1 MLIRRRRRTFNFYKF
16 TRVMR
21 NMRYN
26 NLDEEDKFA
35 DYKMKDTFK
44 INSRR
49 GIMYD
54 NKFLLNDEITDYK
67 LKRLL

>member
-1 MLIRRRRRTFNFYKF
+1 
-16 TRVMR
+16 MR

-26 NLDEEDKFA
+26 NLDECDKFA

-44 INSRR
+44 INSRK

-54 NKFLLNDEITDYK
+54 NKFLNDDEITDYK
-67 LKRLL
+67 

>member
-1 MLIRRRRRTFNFYKF
+1 MLIRRRRRTFSNFYKF

-26 NLDEEDKFA
+26 NLDECDKFA

-44 INSRR
+44 INSRK

-54 NKFLLNDEITDYK
+54 NKFLNDDEITDYK
-67 LKRLL
+67 

>member
-1 MLIRRRRRTFNFYKF
+1 MLIRRRRTFSNFYKF

-26 NLDEEDKFA
+26 NLDECDKFA

-44 INSRR
+44 INSRISTIS
-49 GIMYD
+49 GIKHD
-54 NKFLLNDEITDYK
+54 IKLFEDKITDYK
-67 LKRLL
+67 

>member
-1 MLIRRRRRTFNFYKF
+1 
-16 TRVMR
+16 MR

-49 GIMYD
+49 GIMND

-67 LKRLL
+67 YK

>member
-1 MLIRRRRRTFNFYKF
+1 MLIRRRRRTFSNFYKF

-49 GIMYD
+49 GIMND

-67 LKRLL
+67 YK